1 MTTLKFAASLLLF
14 LTPLL
19 GGQLNEVAVTGGL
32 VTFQAET
39 NVSALTVHGKSS
51 ALEAR
56 VQIQRSE
63 KDLILEKVDAV
74 VSVQSLS
81 TGMSIRDRHMR
92 ERVMADGGGSTPD
105 LRFTASKTVCGL
117 NSECSIKGDFLL
129 RGVARPMTITS
140 RIREESGKY
149 RVTGTGTLKLSDYG
163 IEPPS
168 QLGVRVKDEVSIKFD
183 FTALEKTLV
192 ALAEVGR

>member
-1 MTTLKFAASLLLF
+1 
-14 LTPLL
+14 
-19 GGQLNEVAVTGGL
+19 
-32 VTFQAET
+32 
-39 NVSALTVHGKSS
+39 
-51 ALEAR
+51 
-56 VQIQRSE
+56 
-63 KDLILEKVDAV
+63 
-74 VSVQSLS
+74 
-81 TGMSIRDRHMR
+81 
-92 ERVMADGGGSTPD
+92 
-105 LRFTASKTVCGL
+105 
-117 NSECSIKGDFLL
+117 
-129 RGVARPMTITS
+129 MTITS